1 MPTVEFMDYINVAA
15 TMIQIMKKK
24 DEERWLEAGRW
35 GISYSVNQSECLRI
49 IQVRGKVVQET

>member
-35 GISYSVNQSECLRI
+35 EISYSVSQSECLRI